1 MTVIEVVQITKRFKQ
16 VMAVNHVSFEVKQG
30 EVFGLLGPNGAGKTT
45 TLEIIEMLQPA
56 DSGEVYIAGMN
67 IRTHAQQIK
76 QRIGVQFQSTSL
88 YDKITVKECLE
99 LFAHYYP
106 APVDTNLLLQW
117 VNLEDKAKSY
127 TKHLSGGQKQRLVL
141 ALALVNN
148 PDIVFLDEP
157 TTGLDPQARRN
168 IWDIIQNLKEQGKT
182 IVLTTHYMDEA
193 ERLCDRLAIMD
204 NGKIISMG
212 APHYLIQQANLPTT
226 LIIEK
231 TAANEKILQKEFAF
245 IQKEGKYMFKTQDIN
260 AVLQE
265 LIMNTH
271 LNLNDVSIQKPTLE
285 DVFIHLTGKTL
296 RD

>member
-1 MTVIEVVQITKRFKQ
+1 MSVIEVVHITKRFKQ
-16 VMAVNHVSFEVKQG
+16 VLAVNNVSFEVKQG

-45 TLEIIEMLQPA
+45 TLEIIEMLQKP
-56 DSGEVYIAGMN
+56 DSGEVFIAGMN
-67 IRTHAQQIK
+67 IRTHAQEIK
-76 QRIGVQFQSTSL
+76 QKIGVQFQSTSL

-106 APVDTNLLLQW
+106 SSANADTLLEW
-117 VNLEDKAKSY
+117 VNLQEKARTY

-148 PDIVFLDEP
+148 PEIVFLDEP

-168 IWDIIQNLKEQGKT
+168 IWDIVQKLKEQGKT
-182 IVLTTHYMDEA
+182 VVLTTHYMDEA

-204 NGKIISMG
+204 NGKIISTG
-212 APHYLIQQANLPTT
+212 SPQYLIHQAQLPTA

-231 TAANEKILQKEFAF
+231 SALDSNVLEKDFYFVQ
-245 IQKEGKYMFKTQDIN
+245 QDGKYVLKTQDIN
-260 AVLQE
+260 TTLQR
-265 LIMNTH
+265 LISESRI
-271 LNLNDVSIQKPTLE
+271 NLNEVSIQKPTLE
-285 DVFIHLTGKTL
+285 DLFIHLTGKTL